1 MFFVPCCY
9 YLLLLLLF
17 LAESGRYFLTVLQF
31 FVFTCFNIYLFTMIG
46 IFPIHVLFI
55 GLKCIGMDLMQSHLK
70 LLSMYYL
77 LATEALGKLHP
88 SI

>member
-1 MFFVPCCY
+1 M
-9 YLLLLLLF
+9 LLLF
-17 LAESGRYFLTVLQF
+17 IIIIVTFFGRKWRYFLTVLQF
-31 FVFTCFNIYLFTMIG
+31 FVLTCFNIYIYIYLFTMIG

-55 GLKCIGMDLMQSHLK
+55 GLK